1 MLVISFKNTALFK
14 RGVWLTAAA
23 LLVFVAAPSVL
34 DGSVRQNPLPGI
46 FALAILGAFLAYVFR
61 KSQIHRL
68 ADEVVDCD
76 THLKV
81 RRGRTEL
88 IVLWANIAAAEV
100 STFSGLHRITVR
112 LRAPTKLG
120 NKIEFLPQASLW
132 SNLAAVKRVAMSIT
146 DRADSAKGVATRI
159 SGAG

>member
-1 MLVISFKNTALFK
+1 MLVISFRNTALFK

-23 LLVFVAAPSVL
+23 LMVFVAAPSVL
-34 DGSVRQNPLPGI
+34 DGSVRQNPLPGV
-46 FALAILGAFLAYVFR
+46 FALGILGAFLAYVFR

-68 ADEVVDCD
+68 ADEVLDCD

-88 IVLWANIAAAEV
+88 MVALTNVAAAEV
-100 STFSGLHRITVR
+100 STFSGIHRITVR
-112 LRAPTKLG
+112 LLEPTKLG

-132 SNLAAVKRVAMSIT
+132 SNLAAVKRVAISLT
-146 DRADSAKGVATRI
+146 DRADRAKGVVKPQ
-159 SGAG
+159 

>member
-1 MLVISFKNTALFK
+1 
-14 RGVWLTAAA
+14 
-23 LLVFVAAPSVL
+23 
-34 DGSVRQNPLPGI
+34 
-46 FALAILGAFLAYVFR
+46 LAYVFR

-88 IVLWANIAAAEV
+88 IVPWANIAAAEV